1 VTRVILSGG
10 TVVLPDGIIQGGS
23 VVVEDGRI
31 AEVVGRTLPK
41 PVGGGDL
48 FFEANGRLLLPGL
61 VDLHNDAIE
70 VELSPRPRAPLPFD
84 LAAPTLDRRLAAA
97 GVTTE
102 FAAVF
107 FADMTRSDRTLSD
120 APVRAQMLLARADD
134 SNALVDQHVL
144 FRVDVWS
151 PASLETA
158 LDAIGAARVPLLSLN
173 DHTPGQ
179 GQYRNVDVWRRYQV
193 EHLGRSPEEA
203 GQAIDTQ
210 MAQARDKPDIAAGV
224 LARSKAAAAA
234 GRIIPVSH
242 DDDTAEKVE
251 IMHDIGV
258 RIGEF
263 PVTLEAARRQRQL
276 GMTIVAGA
284 PNIVRRGSASGNLNV
299 YDLLAEG
306 LVDALCADYHAPSIL
321 YAALQLVREELLSL
335 PEAVRMIALNPA
347 TAVGLGGE
355 TGSLEVGKRADLAM
369 VDTRGTVPV
378 VELTL
383 CAGRVSF
390 WSPRGG

>member
-1 VTRVILSGG
+1 
-10 TVVLPDGIIQGGS
+10 
-23 VVVEDGRI
+23 
-31 AEVVGRTLPK
+31 
-41 PVGGGDL
+41 
-48 FFEANGRLLLPGL
+48 
-61 VDLHNDAIE
+61 
-70 VELSPRPRAPLPFD
+70 
-84 LAAPTLDRRLAAA
+84 
-97 GVTTE
+97 
-102 FAAVF
+102 
-107 FADMTRSDRTLSD
+107 
-120 APVRAQMLLARADD
+120 
-134 SNALVDQHVL
+134 
-144 FRVDVWS
+144 
-151 PASLETA
+151 
-158 LDAIGAARVPLLSLN
+158 
-173 DHTPGQ
+173 
-179 GQYRNVDVWRRYQV
+179 
-193 EHLGRSPEEA
+193 
-203 GQAIDTQ
+203 
-210 MAQARDKPDIAAGV
+210 
-224 LARSKAAAAA
+224 
-234 GRIIPVSH
+234 
-242 DDDTAEKVE
+242 
-251 IMHDIGV
+251 MHDIGV